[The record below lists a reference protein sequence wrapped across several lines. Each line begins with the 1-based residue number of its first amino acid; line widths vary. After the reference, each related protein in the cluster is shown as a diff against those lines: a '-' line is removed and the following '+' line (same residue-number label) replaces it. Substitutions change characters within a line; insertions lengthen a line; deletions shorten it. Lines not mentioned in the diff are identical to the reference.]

1 MTEQIKPTAQDQGH
15 EADDQNFYNTKVQ
28 VTVSGI
34 HYNMLK
40 ELAQLSGCN
49 ISATAN
55 YAIRD
60 WLIANYEKLWKLYGG
75 DL

>member
-1 MTEQIKPTAQDQGH
+1 MTEQINPTPQDQGQ
-15 EADDQNFYNTKVQ
+15 EPEDQNVYNNKVQ

-49 ISATAN
+49 VSATAN
-55 YAIRD
+55 FAIRD

>member
-1 MTEQIKPTAQDQGH
+1 MTEQMNPTPQDQAH
-15 EADDQNFYNTKVQ
+15 EPEDQNLYNNKVQ
-28 VTVSGI
+28 VTVSSI

-49 ISATAN
+49 VSATAN

>member
-1 MTEQIKPTAQDQGH
+1 MTEQINLTPQDQGQ
-15 EADDQNFYNTKVQ
+15 EPEDQNVYNNKVQ
-28 VTVSGI
+28 VTVSGM

-49 ISATAN
+49 VSATAN

>member
-1 MTEQIKPTAQDQGH
+1 MTEQINTSPADQDH
-15 EADDQNFYNTKVQ
+15 EPDEQNVYTRKLQ
-28 VTVSGI
+28 VTVSGM
-34 HYNMLK
+34 HYTMLK
-40 ELAQLSGCN
+40 EIAQLSGCN
-49 ISATAN
+49 VSATAN

>member
-1 MTEQIKPTAQDQGH
+1 MTEQINLSPADQGH
-15 EADDQNFYNTKVQ
+15 DPEDQNFYNNKVQ

-49 ISATAN
+49 VSATAN
-55 YAIRD
+55 FAIRD

>member
-1 MTEQIKPTAQDQGH
+1 MTEHINPTTQDQDR
-15 EADDQNFYNTKVQ
+15 EPEDQSVYNTKLQ
-28 VTVSGI
+28 VTVHGM

-49 ISATAN
+49 VSATAN
-55 YAIRD
+55 FAIRD

>member
-1 MTEQIKPTAQDQGH
+1 MTELINPAPQDQDR
-15 EADDQNFYNTKVQ
+15 EPEDQSVYNTKLQ
-28 VTVSGI
+28 VTVHGM

-49 ISATAN
+49 VSATAN
-55 YAIRD
+55 FAIRD

>member
-1 MTEQIKPTAQDQGH
+1 MTEQINVTPQDQGQ
-15 EADDQNFYNTKVQ
+15 EPEDQNVYNNKVQ
-28 VTVSGI
+28 VTVSGM

-49 ISATAN
+49 VSATAN
-55 YAIRD
+55 FAIRD

>member
-1 MTEQIKPTAQDQGH
+1 MTEQINLTPQDQGQ
-15 EADDQNFYNTKVQ
+15 EPEDQNVYNNKVQ

-49 ISATAN
+49 VSATAN
-55 YAIRD
+55 FAIRD

>member
-1 MTEQIKPTAQDQGH
+1 MTEQINPASQDQGH
-15 EADDQNFYNTKVQ
+15 EPEDQNVYNNKLQ

-49 ISATAN
+49 VSATAN
-55 YAIRD
+55 FAIRD

>member
-1 MTEQIKPTAQDQGH
+1 MTEQINPTPQDQDR
-15 EADDQNFYNTKVQ
+15 EPEDQSVYNTKLQ
-28 VTVSGI
+28 VTVHGM

-49 ISATAN
+49 VSATAN
-55 YAIRD
+55 FAIRD

>member
-1 MTEQIKPTAQDQGH
+1 MTEQINHTRQDQGH
-15 EADDQNFYNTKVQ
+15 EPEDQNVYNTKVQ
-28 VTVSGI
+28 VTVSGM

-49 ISATAN
+49 VSATAN

>member
-1 MTEQIKPTAQDQGH
+1 MTEQINPAPQDQGH
-15 EADDQNFYNTKVQ
+15 EPEDQNVYNNKVQ

-49 ISATAN
+49 VSATAN
-55 YAIRD
+55 FAIRD

>member
-1 MTEQIKPTAQDQGH
+1 MTEQINPASQDQGH
-15 EADDQNFYNTKVQ
+15 EPEDQNVYNNKVQ

-49 ISATAN
+49 VSATAN
-55 YAIRD
+55 FAIRD

>member
-1 MTEQIKPTAQDQGH
+1 MTEQMNSTPQDQNH
-15 EADDQNFYNTKVQ
+15 EPEDQNLYSNKVQ

-40 ELAQLSGCN
+40 ELAELSGCN
-49 ISATAN
+49 VSATAN
-55 YAIRD
+55 FAIRD

>member
-1 MTEQIKPTAQDQGH
+1 MNEQINLTPQDQGQ
-15 EADDQNFYNTKVQ
+15 EPEEQNVYNTKVQ
-28 VTVSGI
+28 VTVSGM

-49 ISATAN
+49 VSATAN

>member
-1 MTEQIKPTAQDQGH
+1 MTEQINPVPEDQGH
-15 EADDQNFYNTKVQ
+15 EPEDQNVYNNKVQ

-49 ISATAN
+49 VSATAN
-55 YAIRD
+55 FAIRD

>member
-1 MTEQIKPTAQDQGH
+1 MTEQINVTPQDQGQ
-15 EADDQNFYNTKVQ
+15 EPEDQNVYNNKVQ
-28 VTVSGI
+28 VTVSGM

-49 ISATAN
+49 VSATAN

>member
-1 MTEQIKPTAQDQGH
+1 MTELINPAPQDQGH
-15 EADDQNFYNTKVQ
+15 EPEDQNVYNNKLQ

-49 ISATAN
+49 VSATAN
-55 YAIRD
+55 FAIRD

>member
-1 MTEQIKPTAQDQGH
+1 MTELINPAPQDQGH
-15 EADDQNFYNTKVQ
+15 EPEDQNVYNNKVQ

-49 ISATAN
+49 VSATAN
-55 YAIRD
+55 FAIRD

>member
-1 MTEQIKPTAQDQGH
+1 MTEQINLTPQDQGQ
-15 EADDQNFYNTKVQ
+15 EPDDQNVYNNKVQ

-49 ISATAN
+49 VSATAN
-55 YAIRD
+55 FAIRD

>member
-1 MTEQIKPTAQDQGH
+1 MTEQINVTPQDQGQ
-15 EADDQNFYNTKVQ
+15 EPEDQNVYNNKVQ
-28 VTVSGI
+28 VTVSGM

-49 ISATAN
+49 VSATAN

-60 WLIANYEKLWKLYGG
+60 WLIDNYEKLWKLYGG

>member
-1 MTEQIKPTAQDQGH
+1 MTELINAAPQDQGH
-15 EADDQNFYNTKVQ
+15 EPEDQNVYNNKLQ

-49 ISATAN
+49 VSATAN
-55 YAIRD
+55 FAIRD

>member
-1 MTEQIKPTAQDQGH
+1 MTEQINLPPQDQGH
-15 EADDQNFYNTKVQ
+15 EPEDQNVYNNKVQ

-49 ISATAN
+49 VSATAN
-55 YAIRD
+55 FAIRD

>member
-1 MTEQIKPTAQDQGH
+1 MTEQINPTPQDQDH
-15 EADDQNFYNTKVQ
+15 EPEDQNFYNNKVQ

-49 ISATAN
+49 VSATAN
-55 YAIRD
+55 FAIRD

>member
-1 MTEQIKPTAQDQGH
+1 MTEQINPTPQDQDREH
-15 EADDQNFYNTKVQ
+15 QEQSAYNAKLQ
-28 VTVSGI
+28 VTVRGM

-40 ELAQLSGCN
+40 ELAELSGCN
-49 ISATAN
+49 VSETAN
-55 YAIRD
+55 FAIRD

>member
-1 MTEQIKPTAQDQGH
+1 MTEQTNLTPQDQAQ
-15 EADDQNFYNTKVQ
+15 EPEDQNVYNNKLQ

-49 ISATAN
+49 VSATAN
-55 YAIRD
+55 IAIRD